1 MESYKIKFNNG
12 KIININITYEKSRN
26 YRIIIYPALENCLF
40 GAVTLT
46 KHADINQ
53 YKYCG
58 YEIGFDRK
66 GTFSFGNGFGV
77 AMISSTTN
85 DNRKKDILILGEDA
99 HKN

>member
-1 MESYKIKFNNG
+1 MESYKIKFSHG
-12 KIININITYEKSRN
+12 KIININTTYEKSRN
-26 YRIIIYPALENCLF
+26 YSIIIYPALENFLF
-40 GAVTLT
+40 GPVTLT

-85 DNRKKDILILGEDA
+85 DNRKKDILILGKDA